1 MTSFLQSNLGIF
13 PKIARTYKTSIG
25 EPDDPLFKTSSIYLS
40 DNAAVQD
47 SDSEYRPWLTIKAFE
62 EGVYIAQ
69 KKSLILLFP
78 KKCLIPWNKM
88 TLVNEK
94 KSALKKQYL
103 YKVECVGKNIYLLT
117 KEKFEKGAYGS

>member
-1 MTSFLQSNLGIF
+1 
-13 PKIARTYKTSIG
+13 
-25 EPDDPLFKTSSIYLS
+25 
-40 DNAAVQD
+40 
-47 SDSEYRPWLTIKAFE
+47 
-62 EGVYIAQ
+62 
-69 KKSLILLFP
+69 
-78 KKCLIPWNKM
+78 M